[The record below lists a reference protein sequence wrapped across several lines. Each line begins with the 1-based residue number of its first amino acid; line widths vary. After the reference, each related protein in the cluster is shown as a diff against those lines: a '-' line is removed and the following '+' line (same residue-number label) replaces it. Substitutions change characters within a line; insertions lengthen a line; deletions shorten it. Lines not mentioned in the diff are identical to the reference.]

1 MAINFKDFG
10 NKLRNVEERYKAQ
23 LHEEA
28 IKPTAT
34 REEFFSSDVFSVG
47 KSVLFENV
55 LYEIIDKRSNYVV
68 IINESGKELRK
79 FPTQLVPSKNSV
91 VFPEGTYKGI
101 PIPEGYEKVMN
112 ESTISDRY
120 GFIKSFELFSK
131 RNFSKLFELA
141 EKIGL
146 DESALLEAARDD
158 QIQAINIIA
167 GTLKIS
173 LSSTDPQKMVNELIK
188 KSHQK
193 NLTAQQ
199 KHIFSDMLSMLK
211 SLGLTINLVSEAVT
225 KFATKTTEEPTTER
239 TSQKKQIGFTEF
251 RDRIRGAK

>member
-131 RNFSKLFELA
+131 RNFSKLFESA
-141 EKIGL
+141 EKIGI
-146 DESALLEAARDD
+146 DEAALLEAAKSE
-158 QIQAINIIA
+158 QLQAISIIS

-173 LSSTDPQKMVNELIK
+173 LTSTDPQKMVNELIK
-188 KSHQK
+188 KSQQK
-193 NLTAQQ
+193 NLTPQQ
-199 KHIFSDMLSMLK
+199 KQIFTEMMSMLK
-211 SLGLTINLVSEAVT
+211 HLGLSVTDVSESVT
-225 KFATKTTEEPTTER
+225 KFSSPKQEEQIQEQEE
-239 TSQKKQIGFTEF
+239 QKKRISFSDF
-251 RDRIRGAK
+251 RDKIRGAK